1 MVIKWKN
8 RYYNM
13 KGLSQKVE
21 QYLQKGP
28 CLERLRGIVEFEIL
42 GLFGIGVFE
51 GSSKTFTRPRASI
64 I

>member
-21 QYLQKGP
+21 QYRQKGP
-28 CLERLRGIVEFEIL
+28 CLERLKGIVEFEIL
-42 GLFGIGVFE
+42 GLFARVCL
-51 GSSKTFTRPRASI
+51 PRHSHPRGLQ
-64 I
+64 